1 MADSRDSRCRSALVH
16 FLLVFSPL
24 HSILTTMKPGQRL
37 FVSLNWMP
45 NWFVSKNWFDSF
57 HSSTG
62 HGTIRR
68 GTISEQNI
76 LDRGYHIHCLDTSCL
91 RRKNFF
97 QFLIISFWAGCFRTG
112 YKYFLSL
119 WDKIYWDGNFLNLL
133 IFLLEKKKFIL
144 CWFKGSWIIFLI
156 FFL

>member
-16 FLLVFSPL
+16 FLLVFSLL

-97 QFLIISFWAGCFRTG
+97 QFLIISFWRVV
-112 YKYFLSL
+112 
-119 WDKIYWDGNFLNLL
+119 
-133 IFLLEKKKFIL
+133 LESYIN
-144 CWFKGSWIIFLI
+144 I
-156 FFL
+156 FFRYETRFTEMETFLTSSYF